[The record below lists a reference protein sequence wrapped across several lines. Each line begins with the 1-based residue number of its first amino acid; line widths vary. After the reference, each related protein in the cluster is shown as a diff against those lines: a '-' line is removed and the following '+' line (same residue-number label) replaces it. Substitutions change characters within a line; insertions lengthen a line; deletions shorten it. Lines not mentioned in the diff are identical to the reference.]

1 MTRNNKK
8 ESRAQY
14 WFYSPMAYNRIPI
27 GPSFPYDAN
36 RILKS
41 DATLSAT
48 SSSVSVIPLNTIP
61 PPSRYVRRPRLHL
74 FDFDKG
80 GPLDPSGPIEEA

>member
-14 WFYSPMAYNRIPI
+14 WFYSPIAYYRMPI

-48 SSSVSVIPLNTIP
+48 SSSVSVIPLNKI
-61 PPSRYVRRPRLHL
+61 V
-74 FDFDKG
+74 
-80 GPLDPSGPIEEA
+80 I